1 MHINFFF
8 SHLLKDEDK
17 ILKSYVK
24 NTFGFSPKKLLI
36 YKKALIHKSIS
47 SENGENE
54 NNERLEFLGDAVLSI
69 IIADFLYKKY
79 PLANEGFL
87 TELRSRILN
96 GNHLNKLS
104 RKIGLETLIKTND
117 RNFKVCESILGNALE
132 AFIGALYLD
141 KGYNFTKQIFIEKII
156 NIHVDIEVLAKVN
169 SNYKG
174 KILAWSQKIK
184 HRIEYKVAKEI
195 IYNKRKQYVVQL
207 FVDGEFVA
215 EGCDYNIKG
224 AEQNAAFF
232 ACEKLEL

>member
-1 MHINFFF
+1 MNINLF
-8 SHLLKDEDK
+8 SSNLSKNEDK
-17 ILKSYVK
+17 ALKSYIR

-36 YKKALIHKSIS
+36 YKKALIHKSIP
-47 SENGENE
+47 SENGKNE
-54 NNERLEFLGDAVLSI
+54 NNERLEFLGDAVLSV

-87 TELRSRILN
+87 TELRSRVLN

-104 RKIGLETLIKTND
+104 RKIGLDTLIKTND

-132 AFIGALYLD
+132 AFIGALYMD
-141 KGYNFTKQIFIEKII
+141 KGYNFTRKIFIEKII
-156 NIHVDIEVLAKVN
+156 NIHVDIDMLARVN

-174 KILAWSQKIK
+174 KILAWSQKLK
-184 HRIEYKVAKEI
+184 HKIEYKIANEI
-195 IYNKRKQYVVQL
+195 IYNKRKQYVIQL
-207 FVDGEFVA
+207 FVDNEFVA